1 MPPEPTSPATLQ
13 FLRHSPRPN
22 TSSLREQK
30 QSKQRANNRCIFNGL
45 QMHNS
50 VNLLDSYSYKL
61 GGRGGVFFQASLTSP
76 RVSANSASLRY
87 PFSRLRLSL
96 FNCRLSTSRL
106 SPLPVAPAIDSL
118 LHCFSHGGSHPE
130 QFRHPQP
137 AGRTHSAVPRFSVSL
152 TNHKTK
158 ASKSCSRN

>member
-61 GGRGGVFFQASLTSP
+61 GGGGYSSKLRLPLRASP
-76 RVSANSASLRY
+76 RT
-87 PFSRLRLSL
+87 LRLCVIL
-96 FNCRLSTSRL
+96 FPLDFRLSTSRL

>member
-61 GGRGGVFFQASLTSP
+61 GGGGGILPSFAYLSARL
-76 RVSANSASLRY
+76 RELCVSALSFF
-87 PFSRLRLSL
+87 PFPLV